1 MKNKIIIFL
10 KNNIF
15 ALIIV
20 ILLFLIYL
28 KLCHIVSIID
38 SDIDGIYSLL
48 DDIKSS
54 VSDFYSDWFRNL

>member
-10 KNNIF
+10 KNNIS

>member
-54 VSDFYSDWFRNL
+54 VSGFYSDWFRNL